1 MQYTRNTTMTKTDRD
16 TLRSLHG
23 RKKWEHIWAYYKLP
37 IAIVLIVVYI
47 LGYAAYRHVTKKEDV
62 LYLGLVNITAG
73 SDLTEQLT
81 TGFAEAQG
89 LTKKQQ
95 VDLLSGLLLSA
106 PSRGDRDLPKP
117 RGVLSGTWKL
127 LGAVSA
133 QRLDVVLMDE
143 YARDRLLADDYFL
156 DLRTLDASFHALSGL
171 NAGGTV
177 LDISDTPFVR
187 QAGFSGKVYLG
198 VVQNAPHPERAAAYI
213 HYLFQR

>member
-1 MQYTRNTTMTKTDRD
+1 MTKTDRD

-95 VDLLSGLLLSA
+95 VDL
-106 PSRGDRDLPKP
+106 
-117 RGVLSGTWKL
+117 
-127 LGAVSA
+127 
-133 QRLDVVLMDE
+133 
-143 YARDRLLADDYFL
+143 
-156 DLRTLDASFHALSGL
+156 RTLDASFHAPKSNRSACCPACCSAKA
-171 NAGGTV
+171 NA
-177 LDISDTPFVR
+177 
-187 QAGFSGKVYLG
+187 
-198 VVQNAPHPERAAAYI
+198 
-213 HYLFQR
+213 QRSSMYMLRR